1 MDRERIQLS
10 LRTVPEDIDIY
21 IFGSFLISEYPKDV
35 DLIVIYDSNIYTG
48 KNIFDKCLNLINQI
62 ETKSGLPVD
71 VTYLSIIEEIEIGFL
86 KIVNAM
92 SIKDVFY
99 INVEE

>member
-1 MDRERIQLS
+1 MDREKIQLS

-21 IFGSFLISEYPKDV
+21 IFGSYLFSEYPKDV
-35 DLIVIYDSNIYTG
+35 DLIVIYNSNIYNG
-48 KNIFDKCLNLINQI
+48 KNIFDKCLNLIIQL

-71 VTYLSIIEEIEIGFL
+71 VTYLSIIEENEIGFL

-92 SIKDVFY
+92 PIKDVFY
-99 INVEE
+99 INN